1 MSARR
6 WITIALAILFFVSG
20 FLVLYQ
26 QSITFGEWFQIKD
39 IHHETI
45 ALFFVA
51 LGIGTLIGSIIAA
64 KEK

>member
-1 MSARR
+1 M
-6 WITIALAILFFVSG
+6 TVALAILFFVSG

-51 LGIGTLIGSIIAA
+51 LGIGTLMGLIMAG
-64 KEK
+64 KEE